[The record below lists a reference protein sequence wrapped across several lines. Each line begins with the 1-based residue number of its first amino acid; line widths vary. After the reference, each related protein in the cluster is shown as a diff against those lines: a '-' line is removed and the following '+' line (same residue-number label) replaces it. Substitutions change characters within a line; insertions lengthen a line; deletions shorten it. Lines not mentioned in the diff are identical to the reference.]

1 MVSDA
6 CHWACILQVMYD
18 NIVIISSML
27 SFVAEC
33 RTNCAVISLATIQD
47 SGLLMN
53 FFRPSKSIWSSLF
66 KTWHWLQD
74 KIASLSWGM
83 TIFFGLFY
91 IHLKGVF
98 FLSLVFCG
106 QNVISALFSE
116 LSTCSKLHGT
126 KCLWSTKFNNQK
138 IPHAVPRVTYIRCSY
153 CWGLQWRCKNS
164 HWIKIF
170 WKI

>member
-33 RTNCAVISLATIQD
+33 RANCAVISLATIQD

-53 FFRPSKSIWSSLF
+53 FCRPSKSIWSSLF

-98 FLSLVFCG
+98 FISGLLWTKCYQRLVFRTVNMFKITWYKMFMKYKV
-106 QNVISALFSE
+106 QQP
-116 LSTCSKLHGT
+116 K
-126 KCLWSTKFNNQK
+126 KFHMPCHEWRIYDVLIAGACNGDVK
-138 IPHAVPRVTYIRCSY
+138 ILI
-153 CWGLQWRCKNS
+153 G
-164 HWIKIF
+164 
-170 WKI
+170 

>member
-53 FFRPSKSIWSSLF
+53 FCRPSKSIWSSLF
-66 KTWHWLQD
+66 KTWHWLHE

-98 FLSLVFCG
+98 FFISDLLWTKCYQRLVFRTVNMFKITWYKMFMKYKV
-106 QNVISALFSE
+106 QQPKK
-116 LSTCSKLHGT
+116 STCRATSDVYTMFL
-126 KCLWSTKFNNQK
+126 LL
-138 IPHAVPRVTYIRCSY
+138 
-153 CWGLQWRCKNS
+153 GLAMAM
-164 HWIKIF
+164 
-170 WKI
+170 

>member
-53 FFRPSKSIWSSLF
+53 FCRPSKSIWSSLF

-98 FLSLVFCG
+98 FFISGLLWTKCYQRLVFRTVNMFKITWYKMFMKYKV
-106 QNVISALFSE
+106 QQPKN
-116 LSTCSKLHGT
+116 STCRATSDVYTMFL
-126 KCLWSTKFNNQK
+126 LL
-138 IPHAVPRVTYIRCSY
+138 
-153 CWGLQWRCKNS
+153 GLAMAM
-164 HWIKIF
+164 
-170 WKI
+170 

>member
-53 FFRPSKSIWSSLF
+53 FCRPSKSIWSSLF
-66 KTWHWLQD
+66 RTWHWLQD

-98 FLSLVFCG
+98 FFYLWSFVDKMLSAPCFQNCQHVQNYMV
-106 QNVISALFSE
+106 QNVYEVQS
-116 LSTCSKLHGT
+116 STT
-126 KCLWSTKFNNQK
+126 KKFHMPCHEWRIYDVLIAGACNGDVK
-138 IPHAVPRVTYIRCSY
+138 ILI
-153 CWGLQWRCKNS
+153 G
-164 HWIKIF
+164 
-170 WKI
+170 